1 MQPILLYE
9 SEFRTAWRAQICG
22 PACVDG
28 ESPAMNIRSKLSL
41 SFLATVVTLSVA
53 LSAII
58 ARDTVSLAKES
69 IAYDAALQA
78 KMIDRVFETFI
89 DKVKADVEYLAKN
102 YRYQQ
107 IPVELSKYM
116 DSTPRL
122 ADSQAVGGFEAELEN
137 YYAMYATKRDYLT
150 NIYLA
155 TIDGGFVNLINN
167 VLSDYD
173 PRKRS
178 WYVSAVSNP
187 FEIIVTAPYI
197 GMTKVNMISVAT
209 TVTRT
214 DGTLIGVQSVDV
226 TLGWLTSMID
236 AGTIWDS
243 GYLMLVAGDGTIMA
257 DPRNRDNIF
266 KNIAELSGPPYEG
279 LANALLRQN
288 IETVDDS
295 TYELIF
301 YPSKISDWQVIAVI
315 DRAVLVEMEKNI
327 VISIW
332 SVTGPLAL
340 VFIVLGVYLAG
351 RITRPIDHVSESLRH
366 MVEGD
371 VDFDNALDVTSNDE
385 IGKLAMRFNAFLRSA
400 KKKQSALVHSQKLE
414 SIGRLA
420 AGMAQEI
427 DRPAQS
433 IGDNT
438 RFLEKAFRNLNSLIT
453 RLVELAA
460 NAKDSDLLESIR
472 EAMREADVEKL
483 HVEIP
488 RAIERSLQGVRQV
501 SEIVGAMGEFSQ
513 PSQEM
518 TQMDLNSAIRN
529 TIMVGGNAW
538 RNVATVTMDLDPDLP
553 PLTCLPGAINE
564 VILSIIVNAAQ
575 AIGDVVGDAPQEK
588 GSISV
593 STRMLDGWVEI
604 RIKDN
609 GPGMPEDVRTRVF
622 DPFFTTKKVGTGT
635 GQGLSVAYAV
645 IVEKHAG
652 TINVDS
658 KPGQG
663 ACFTIRLPMHE
674 WSSTGTSA
682 VA

>member
-1 MQPILLYE
+1 
-9 SEFRTAWRAQICG
+9 
-22 PACVDG
+22 
-28 ESPAMNIRSKLSL
+28 MNIRSKLSL

-58 ARDTVSLAKES
+58 ARDTVALAKES
-69 IAYDAALQA
+69 IAHDAALQA

-89 DKVKADVEYLAKN
+89 DKVKADVQYLAN
-102 YRYQQ
+102 NHRYQQ
-107 IPVELSKYM
+107 IPVELSTYM
-116 DSTPRL
+116 DSVPRL
-122 ADSQAVGGFEAELEN
+122 ADSQVVGGFEAELEK
-137 YYAMYATKRDYLT
+137 YYSMYATKRDYLT

-155 TIDGGFVNLINN
+155 TVDGGFVNLINN

-187 FEIIVTAPYI
+187 FEIVVTAPYI
-197 GMTKVNMISVAT
+197 GMTNVNMISVAT
-209 TVTRT
+209 TVTRP

-226 TLGWLTSMID
+226 TLGWLTGMID

-243 GYLMLVAGDGTIMA
+243 GYLMLVDSDGTIMA

-266 KNIAELSGPPYEG
+266 KNIADLSGAPYEG
-279 LANALLRQN
+279 LTNALLRQN
-288 IETVDDS
+288 IETVDDA

-301 YPSKISDWQVIAVI
+301 YPSKISGWQVIAVI
-315 DRAVLVEMEKNI
+315 DRAVLAEIERNI
-327 VISIW
+327 VTSIW

-371 VDFDNALDVTSNDE
+371 VDFDNALKVTSDDE
-385 IGKLAMRFNAFLRSA
+385 IGRLAMRFNAFLQSA

-427 DRPAQS
+427 DTPTQS

-438 RFLEKAFRNLNSLIT
+438 RFLEKAYRDLDSLIT
-453 RLVELAA
+453 KLGELAA
-460 NAKDSDLLESIR
+460 SAKDSELLESIR
-472 EAMREADVEKL
+472 EAMREANVEKL
-483 HVEIP
+483 HKDIP
-488 RAIERSLQGVRQV
+488 RAIERSLEGVRQV

-513 PSQEM
+513 SSQEM
-518 TQMDLNSAIRN
+518 TQVDLNSAIRN

-564 VILSIIVNAAQ
+564 VIMSIIVNAAQ

-593 STRMLDGWVEI
+593 RTRMLDGWVEI
-604 RIKDN
+604 RIQDD
-609 GPGMPEDVRTRVF
+609 GPGMPEDVRTHVF
-622 DPFFTTKKVGTGT
+622 DPFFTTKKVGK

-674 WSSTGTSA
+674 WSSTGASA

>member
-1 MQPILLYE
+1 M
-9 SEFRTAWRAQICG
+9 
-22 PACVDG
+22 
-28 ESPAMNIRSKLSL
+28 
-41 SFLATVVTLSVA
+41 
-53 LSAII
+53 
-58 ARDTVSLAKES
+58 
-69 IAYDAALQA
+69 
-78 KMIDRVFETFI
+78 
-89 DKVKADVEYLAKN
+89 
-102 YRYQQ
+102 
-107 IPVELSKYM
+107 
-116 DSTPRL
+116 
-122 ADSQAVGGFEAELEN
+122 
-137 YYAMYATKRDYLT
+137 
-150 NIYLA
+150 
-155 TIDGGFVNLINN
+155 
-167 VLSDYD
+167 
-173 PRKRS
+173 
-178 WYVSAVSNP
+178 
-187 FEIIVTAPYI
+187 
-197 GMTKVNMISVAT
+197 
-209 TVTRT
+209 
-214 DGTLIGVQSVDV
+214 
-226 TLGWLTSMID
+226 
-236 AGTIWDS
+236 
-243 GYLMLVAGDGTIMA
+243 
-257 DPRNRDNIF
+257 
-266 KNIAELSGPPYEG
+266 
-279 LANALLRQN
+279 
-288 IETVDDS
+288 
-295 TYELIF
+295 
-301 YPSKISDWQVIAVI
+301 
-315 DRAVLVEMEKNI
+315 
-327 VISIW
+327 
-332 SVTGPLAL
+332 
-340 VFIVLGVYLAG
+340 LGVYLAG

>member
-1 MQPILLYE
+1 
-9 SEFRTAWRAQICG
+9 
-22 PACVDG
+22 
-28 ESPAMNIRSKLSL
+28 MNIRSKLSL

-58 ARDTVSLAKES
+58 ARDTVALAKES
-69 IAYDAALQA
+69 IAHDAALQA

-89 DKVKADVEYLAKN
+89 DKVKADVQYLAN
-102 YRYQQ
+102 NHRYQQ
-107 IPVELSKYM
+107 IPVELSTYM
-116 DSTPRL
+116 DSVPRL
-122 ADSQAVGGFEAELEN
+122 ADSQVVGGFEAELEK
-137 YYAMYATKRDYLT
+137 YYSMYATKRDYLT

-155 TIDGGFVNLINN
+155 TVDGGFVNLINN

-187 FEIIVTAPYI
+187 FEIVVTAPYI

-209 TVTRT
+209 TVTRP

-226 TLGWLTSMID
+226 TLGWLTGMID

-243 GYLMLVAGDGTIMA
+243 GYLMLVDSDGTIMA

-266 KNIAELSGPPYEG
+266 KNIADLSGAPYEG
-279 LANALLRQN
+279 LTNALLRQN
-288 IETVDDS
+288 IETVDDA

-301 YPSKISDWQVIAVI
+301 YPSKISGWQVIAVI
-315 DRAVLVEMEKNI
+315 DRAVLAEIERNI
-327 VISIW
+327 VTSIW

-371 VDFDNALDVTSNDE
+371 VDFDNALKVTSDDE
-385 IGKLAMRFNAFLRSA
+385 IGRLAMRFNAFLQSA

-427 DRPAQS
+427 DTPTQS

-438 RFLEKAFRNLNSLIT
+438 RFLEKAYRDLDSLIT
-453 RLVELAA
+453 KLGELAA
-460 NAKDSDLLESIR
+460 SAKDSELLESIR
-472 EAMREADVEKL
+472 EAMREANVEKL
-483 HVEIP
+483 HKDIP
-488 RAIERSLQGVRQV
+488 RAIERLLEGVRQV

-513 PSQEM
+513 SSQEM
-518 TQMDLNSAIRN
+518 TQVDLNSAIRN

-564 VILSIIVNAAQ
+564 VIMSIIVNAAQ

-593 STRMLDGWVEI
+593 RTRMLDGWVEI
-604 RIKDN
+604 RIQDD
-609 GPGMPEDVRTRVF
+609 GPGMPEDVRTHVF
-622 DPFFTTKKVGTGT
+622 DPFFTTKKVGK

-674 WSSTGTSA
+674 WSSTGASA

>member
-1 MQPILLYE
+1 
-9 SEFRTAWRAQICG
+9 
-22 PACVDG
+22 
-28 ESPAMNIRSKLSL
+28 MNIRSKLSL

-107 IPVELSKYM
+107 IPVELSKYR

-122 ADSQAVGGFEAELEN
+122 ADSQAVGGFEAELERN
-137 YYAMYATKRDYLT
+137 
-150 NIYLA
+150 
-155 TIDGGFVNLINN
+155 
-167 VLSDYD
+167 
-173 PRKRS
+173 
-178 WYVSAVSNP
+178 
-187 FEIIVTAPYI
+187 IVT
-197 GMTKVNMISVAT
+197 
-209 TVTRT
+209 
-214 DGTLIGVQSVDV
+214 
-226 TLGWLTSMID
+226 
-236 AGTIWDS
+236 
-243 GYLMLVAGDGTIMA
+243 
-257 DPRNRDNIF
+257 
-266 KNIAELSGPPYEG
+266 
-279 LANALLRQN
+279 
-288 IETVDDS
+288 
-295 TYELIF
+295 
-301 YPSKISDWQVIAVI
+301 
-315 DRAVLVEMEKNI
+315 
-327 VISIW
+327 SIW

-351 RITRPIDHVSESLRH
+351 RITRPIDHVSDSLRH

-453 RLVELAA
+453 RLGELAA

-529 TIMVGGNAW
+529 TIMVG
-538 RNVATVTMDLDPDLP
+538 RQRM
-553 PLTCLPGAINE
+553 
-564 VILSIIVNAAQ
+564 
-575 AIGDVVGDAPQEK
+575 EK
-588 GSISV
+588 CSH
-593 STRMLDGWVEI
+593 RDH
-604 RIKDN
+604 
-609 GPGMPEDVRTRVF
+609 GPGPGFAAVDMPARSNQRGDTEHYR
-622 DPFFTTKKVGTGT
+622 
-635 GQGLSVAYAV
+635 
-645 IVEKHAG
+645 
-652 TINVDS
+652 
-658 KPGQG
+658 
-663 ACFTIRLPMHE
+663 
-674 WSSTGTSA
+674 
-682 VA
+682 

>member
-1 MQPILLYE
+1 
-9 SEFRTAWRAQICG
+9 
-22 PACVDG
+22 
-28 ESPAMNIRSKLSL
+28 
-41 SFLATVVTLSVA
+41 
-53 LSAII
+53 
-58 ARDTVSLAKES
+58 
-69 IAYDAALQA
+69 
-78 KMIDRVFETFI
+78 
-89 DKVKADVEYLAKN
+89 
-102 YRYQQ
+102 
-107 IPVELSKYM
+107 
-116 DSTPRL
+116 
-122 ADSQAVGGFEAELEN
+122 
-137 YYAMYATKRDYLT
+137 MYATKRDYLT

-167 VLSDYD
+167 VLSDYE

-453 RLVELAA
+453 RLGELAA